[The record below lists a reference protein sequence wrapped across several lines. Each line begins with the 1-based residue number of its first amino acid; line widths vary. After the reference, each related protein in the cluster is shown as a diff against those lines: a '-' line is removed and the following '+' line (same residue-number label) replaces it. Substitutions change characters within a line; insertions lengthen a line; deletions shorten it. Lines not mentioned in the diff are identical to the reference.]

1 MHLLLAHWPYCHSFL
16 DHLLWSVGRLLD
28 DLL

>member
-1 MHLLLAHWPYCHSFL
+1 MHLLLAHWPYCHDVL
-16 DHLLWSVGRLLD
+16 DHLLWAVGRLLD